1 MICRKPFVWRR
12 RVVGDLSEEI
22 LGERKRGTRIDRAGR
37 WGRSYRRLSH
47 LRRQRQEAEQSMLI
61 SPESWLK
68 SLSGL
73 RVDSSGPHIAK
84 SITQFFLLCVTAS
97 LFQRRG
103 GIGIGH
109 SEQVLA
115 MIRNLGLLLCCV
127 ESSKRLL
134 EYTPLALPESPLRPG
149 GVPLL
154 RFSGV
159 DW

>member
-1 MICRKPFVWRR
+1 MSGDSCKIICRKPFVWRR

-73 RVDSSGPHIAK
+73 RVDFTSPADPTSPRALPNF
-84 SITQFFLLCVTAS
+84 SFSALLFLCS
-97 LFQRRG
+97 KG
-103 GIGIGH
+103 G
-109 SEQVLA
+109 EA
-115 MIRNLGLLLCCV
+115 LGLGILNR
-127 ESSKRLL
+127 SWR
-134 EYTPLALPESPLRPG
+134 
-149 GVPLL
+149 
-154 RFSGV
+154 
-159 DW
+159 